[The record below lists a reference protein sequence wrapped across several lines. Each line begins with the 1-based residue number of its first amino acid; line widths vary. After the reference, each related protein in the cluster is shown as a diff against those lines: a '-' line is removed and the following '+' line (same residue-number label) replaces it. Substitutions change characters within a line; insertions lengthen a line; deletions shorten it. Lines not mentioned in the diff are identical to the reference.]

1 MTGTG
6 GTAASG
12 RYALAR
18 AIRTIGAVIAG
29 IIVLGILLRV
39 LDANAGNAIVGAV
52 LDVGNFFV
60 APFRGLFTP
69 KDVDLRVV
77 VNWGIAAVVYFA
89 IASLIARLLA
99 R

>member
-1 MTGTG
+1 MASLERPQRDAAPG
-6 GTAASG
+6 GRRLGAG
-12 RYALAR
+12 VEHALR
-18 AIRTIGAVIAG
+18 R
-29 IIVLGILLRV
+29 
-39 LDANAGNAIVGAV
+39 
-52 LDVGNFFV
+52 LDVANFFV
-60 APFRGLFTP
+60 ASFRGLFTP